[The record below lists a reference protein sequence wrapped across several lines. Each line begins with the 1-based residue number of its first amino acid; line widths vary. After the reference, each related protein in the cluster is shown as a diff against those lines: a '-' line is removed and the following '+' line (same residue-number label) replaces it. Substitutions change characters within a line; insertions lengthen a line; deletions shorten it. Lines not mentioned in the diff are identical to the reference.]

1 MILERANSESC
12 LHSVATGLDWA
23 DVAFLLVAGTQRLLL
38 DTMAVNQE
46 LPLTSLQGVSLA
58 TALFLMLWVY
68 LKRYVDKHGKFAWAE
83 TLLEMHDFLV
93 ATVSMALAAY
103 VLDIGHDV
111 LAARTGY
118 YLDQYTLGYLY
129 HLLKIYEYLDIIL
142 AILSGNTVISKNA
155 AFGHLALPYWSYFRI
170 VNRPQDSVNWR
181 LQVIADCFVRF
192 LSRAVPWLVEDV
204 KLEET
209 ILRMFGEARWYAD
222 LAITGIWV
230 LFTIQGQRE
239 DEQALKV
246 FGKPYE
252 DEATAYFLS
261 AIIMLY
267 AGYTYRQEDAEK
279 SQKEIVKKQP
289 QQPRI
294 QAKNSVGAEPASRLM
309 HEAIRQSSRRK
320 R

>member
-1 MILERANSESC
+1 
-12 LHSVATGLDWA
+12 
-23 DVAFLLVAGTQRLLL
+23 
-38 DTMAVNQE
+38 MAVNQE
-46 LPLTSLQGVSLA
+46 LPLTSLQEVSLA

-68 LKRYVDKHGKFAWAE
+68 LKRYVDKHGKFGWAE
-83 TLLEMHDFLV
+83 TLLETHDFVV
-93 ATVSMALAAY
+93 ATVSLALAAY

-118 YLDQYTLGYLY
+118 YFDPYTLGYLY

-192 LSRAVPWLVEDV
+192 LSRAVPWLIEDV

-222 LAITGIWV
+222 LAITGIWL

-252 DEATAYFLS
+252 DEATACSLS

-267 AGYTYRQEDAEK
+267 AGYTYHQEDVEK
-279 SQKEIVKKQP
+279 SQKENANKQTQQP
-289 QQPRI
+289 QVEV
-294 QAKNSVGAEPASRLM
+294 KENVGAESASRSTRK
-309 HEAIRQSSRRK
+309 AIRQSSSRK